1 MNLAIHQS
9 VKAAPYTSLCDY
21 IPLSRYSVSVD
32 YFYCFHNSN
41 MFWLIAGSTL
51 SYCPVLAQRL
61 YTGLSE
67 AFRIELPVRMENAQ
81 GSKLSIFFI
90 LSICF
95 CISAR
100 MDDRLNLPS
109 TGKIES
115 IPVISTILKSSV
127 NLMFTRSNL
136 LILW

>member
-21 IPLSRYSVSVD
+21 IPLSLYSVSVD

-51 SYCPVLAQRL
+51 SYCPVMAHRL
-61 YTGLSE
+61 YNWLSE
-67 AFRIELPVRMENAQ
+67 AHRIELPVRMENAQ
-81 GSKLSIFFI
+81 GSKLSIFFM
-90 LSICF
+90 LSMCF

-100 MDDRLNLPS
+100 MDDRLSLPS
-109 TGKIES
+109 IGMTES

-136 LILW
+136 LIL

>member
-1 MNLAIHQS
+1 MNLAILQS
-9 VKAAPYTSLCDY
+9 VKAAPYTTLCDY

-51 SYCPVLAQRL
+51 SYCPVMAHRL
-61 YTGLSE
+61 YNWLSE
-67 AFRIELPVRMENAQ
+67 AHRIVGPVSMVNAK
-81 GSKLSIFFI
+81 GSKLLIFSM
-90 LSICF
+90 LSIYF

-100 MDDRLNLPS
+100 IDDILNLPS

-115 IPVISTILKSSV
+115 VPYISTTLNSSV

-136 LILW
+136 LIL